1 MFYFDGKE
9 YASFIED
16 KEDEL
21 LIALEYDNKEITS
34 ITCATYGYYDITFED
49 GMTLN
54 AISEIHIKRKN

>member
-34 ITCATYGYYDITFED
+34 ITWVTYGYYDITFED